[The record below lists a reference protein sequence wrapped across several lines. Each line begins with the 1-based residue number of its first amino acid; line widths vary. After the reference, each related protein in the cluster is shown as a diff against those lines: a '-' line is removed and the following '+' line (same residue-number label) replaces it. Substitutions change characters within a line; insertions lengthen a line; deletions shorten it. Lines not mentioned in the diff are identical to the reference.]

1 MEKQRIIVYVDGFNF
16 YYGLRSER
24 RWKKYY
30 WLDLVKFFDMFMK
43 ENQELVAVKYF
54 SARTYDLEKSRNQN
68 AFFQANKENPRFHLI
83 LGKYLKKSFECF
95 NCHRIIHTYEEKES
109 DVRIAT
115 QIVADAYQNNCDIAI
130 VVSAD
135 SDMIPAIELAKEAG
149 KQVYAYFPP
158 NQQSSNLR
166 TLCGRTID
174 LVRYEN
180 RFKLCLLPDV
190 VHLKASNFDL
200 RIPEKWKKHQLM

>member
-54 SARTYDLEKSRNQN
+54 SARVNDLEKSRNQN
-68 AFFQANKENPRFHLI
+68 AFFQANNENPRFHLI
-83 LGKYLKKSFECF
+83 LGKYLKKSIECY
-95 NCHRIIHTYEEKES
+95 NCHRIIHTFEEKES

-158 NQQSSNLR
+158 NQHSSNLF
-166 TLCGRTID
+166 C
-174 LVRYEN
+174 
-180 RFKLCLLPDV
+180 
-190 VHLKASNFDL
+190 NFL
-200 RIPEKWKKHQLM
+200 QF